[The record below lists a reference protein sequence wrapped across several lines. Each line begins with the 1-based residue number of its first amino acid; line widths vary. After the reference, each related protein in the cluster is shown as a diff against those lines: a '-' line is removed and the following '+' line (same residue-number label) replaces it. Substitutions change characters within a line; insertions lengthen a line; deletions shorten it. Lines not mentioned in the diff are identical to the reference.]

1 MLRNLLATIVLCC
14 ALAAGCSLP
23 PEKPVTKE
31 ELFKTGIYTY
41 YTLKDSPESV
51 LAALNRDGEVVLEG
65 KYRDRSVFIKLMAM
79 PTGVQVHVF
88 EK

>member
-1 MLRNLLATIVLCC
+1 MVRNMLAVIGLCC
-14 ALAAGCSLP
+14 VLAAGCSLP

-31 ELFKTGIYTY
+31 ELFKTGVYTY

-65 KYRDRSVFIKLMAM
+65 KFRDRPIFLKIMAM
-79 PTGVQVHVF
+79 PSGLQVYVI